1 MKNLGQSL
9 CEGGHFLFLLWY
21 IDNMQLFFTGE
32 WEKTWEKRNV
42 HWTGNKSVND
52 FKNMDTSML
61 IKFQDEILASANKN
75 KANYT
80 QLEATQN

>member
-1 MKNLGQSL
+1 M
-9 CEGGHFLFLLWY
+9 
-21 IDNMQLFFTGE
+21 
-32 WEKTWEKRNV
+32 

-52 FKNMDTSML
+52 LKNLDTSML

-80 QLEATQN
+80 QLEATHN